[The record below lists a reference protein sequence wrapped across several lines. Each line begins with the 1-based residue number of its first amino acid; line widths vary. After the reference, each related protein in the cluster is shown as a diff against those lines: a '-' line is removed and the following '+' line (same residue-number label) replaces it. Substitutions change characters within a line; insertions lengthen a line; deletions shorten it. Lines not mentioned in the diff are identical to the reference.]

1 MLRFLLEKE
10 FKQLRRNTFLPR
22 MVIMLPFVTLSI
34 FPLVANFDI
43 ENLNLAVVDYD
54 NSPYSQRLINKA
66 TSSGYFRLTYTA
78 STYDDALVSIEKD
91 TADLIL
97 EIPADFER
105 DLVSQGTSRV
115 LIAANTVNGTR
126 GGLGSN
132 YLSQVISDFT
142 REASEELAVS
152 INHAGGPAFDI
163 VPQYRFNP
171 HLEYRVFMVPALLA
185 QVLTMLCGFMPAL
198 NIVFE
203 KENGTIEQM
212 NVTPVNRFAF
222 VLAKLIPFW
231 FMGFLSLTIS
241 FGVAWLFYGMW
252 PASGIAV
259 LYLFSSVYV
268 LAISGLGLVISNIA
282 NTVQQAMFMM
292 FFFVMMMLFMS
303 GLFTPVASMPQ
314 WAQHIS
320 ALMPLKY
327 FILILR
333 QAYLKGGDIVTLVSP
348 LLSLLGFVLFFGVLA
363 ILTYRKRT

>member
-1 MLRFLLEKE
+1 
-10 FKQLRRNTFLPR
+10 
-22 MVIMLPFVTLSI
+22 
-34 FPLVANFDI
+34 
-43 ENLNLAVVDYD
+43 
-54 NSPYSQRLINKA
+54 
-66 TSSGYFRLTYTA
+66 
-78 STYDDALVSIEKD
+78 
-91 TADLIL
+91 
-97 EIPADFER
+97 
-105 DLVSQGTSRV
+105 
-115 LIAANTVNGTR
+115 
-126 GGLGSN
+126 
-132 YLSQVISDFT
+132 
-142 REASEELAVS
+142 
-152 INHAGGPAFDI
+152 
-163 VPQYRFNP
+163 
-171 HLEYRVFMVPALLA
+171 
-185 QVLTMLCGFMPAL
+185 MPAL